1 MHRQKTKFSHRVNR
15 VAGALERR
23 GIRAT
28 YELHD
33 RVLSNRKSR
42 RLFSHDHPELDE
54 VQRRIVSEV
63 DAEGYSTL
71 RFGELFPD
79 PEDWDGIEAQ
89 RDRFVAETEA
99 DLAAGGERARPPG
112 QGVRRSVAQL

>member
-1 MHRQKTKFSHRVNR
+1 MHRQKTKFSRRVNR
-15 VAGALERR
+15 VFTHRANGVAKALETR

-42 RLFSHDHPELDE
+42 SRFEADPPKLDD

-63 DAEGYSTL
+63 EAEGFSTIP
-71 RFGELFPD
+71 FGELFPG
-79 PEDWDGIEAQ
+79 EELWQKIEAQ
-89 RDRFVAETEA
+89 RDSF
-99 DLAAGGERARPPG
+99 
-112 QGVRRSVAQL
+112 